1 MNSNTF
7 YISYIMKNVLEF
19 LVALGFGIWLILQ
32 GMNTILLCPDWPS
45 TTNCKLAYHQD
56 CNLED
61 QNYDCIVPNIRFYL
75 SILILSLVLILIYL
89 CLNFYTFLWLMIKPF
104 RKLSSLIK
112 YHAKH
117 ILKEENETFRFLGNQ
132 ERIVLTALNSPGTL
146 FFSLTNTRLNT

>member
-19 LVALGFGIWLILQ
+19 LVALSFGIWLILQ
-32 GMNTILLCPDWPS
+32 GMNTIILCEDWPS
-45 TTNCKLAYHQD
+45 TSNCNLAYHQD
-56 CNLED
+56 CKLQDET
-61 QNYDCIVPNIRFYL
+61 YDCITPNIRFYL
-75 SILILSLVLILIYL
+75 SILVFSLVLIIIYL

-117 ILKEENETFRFLGNQ
+117 ILKEENETIQFLGNQ
-132 ERIVLTALNSPGTL
+132 ERIILTSLNSPGMQM
-146 FFSLTNTRLNT
+146 F